1 MAVREDSSIGKDTE
15 VLQPPDPWLTVVR
28 GAVMKGLSMINP
40 VIYDVPMVKAR
51 AGRKH
56 YGYKIGKV
64 WDEDKHQSLRSRR
77 FYDGLRGL
85 WRVSVMYWIIRK
97 VFTFVTLLPDTYLGR
112 LES

>member
-1 MAVREDSSIGKDTE
+1 
-15 VLQPPDPWLTVVR
+15 
-28 GAVMKGLSMINP
+28 MKGLSMINP